1 MKEKLLLPM
10 PMYFSFIILKS
21 IHLLCCHLS
30 SSYSVAVALVG
41 WLSAKFQFLPHD
53 VFIKTRQ
60 NRVEVHGN
68 IKTCYGFS
76 ERLEYPANK
85 LRSFSKIRLN
95 KNMERSQK

>member
-1 MKEKLLLPM
+1 MAKL
-10 PMYFSFIILKS
+10 YFSERKS
-21 IHLLCCHLS
+21 HQLS
-30 SSYSVAVALVG
+30 NARFYHHRLSKIALSR
-41 WLSAKFQFLPHD
+41 LSAKFQFLPHD
-53 VFIKTRQ
+53 IFIKTRQ

-76 ERLEYPANK
+76 ERLEHPANK